1 MLGCVGSSLAF
12 EAFDFDFPKKNYIYE
27 QNKYRN
33 QNDVLTIKYKEVKKK
48 KKNSVKYNEKTY
60 VCNMSKPTGLTCSSN
75 QFTHKET
82 KKQKQKQK
90 QSFVVHIY
98 LVTCA
103 LRT

>member
-1 MLGCVGSSLAF
+1 
-12 EAFDFDFPKKNYIYE
+12 
-27 QNKYRN
+27 
-33 QNDVLTIKYKEVKKK
+33 
-48 KKNSVKYNEKTY
+48 
-60 VCNMSKPTGLTCSSN
+60 MSKPTGLTCSSN

-82 KKQKQKQK
+82 QKQKQK

>member
-1 MLGCVGSSLAF
+1 
-12 EAFDFDFPKKNYIYE
+12 
-27 QNKYRN
+27 
-33 QNDVLTIKYKEVKKK
+33 
-48 KKNSVKYNEKTY
+48 
-60 VCNMSKPTGLTCSSN
+60 MSKPTGLTCSSN

-90 QSFVVHIY
+90 QKQSFVVHIY

>member
-33 QNDVLTIKYKEVKKK
+33 QNDILTKKK
-48 KKNSVKYNEKTY
+48 KKTLKYNEKTY

-82 KKQKQKQK
+82 QKQKQK

>member
-1 MLGCVGSSLAF
+1 
-12 EAFDFDFPKKNYIYE
+12 
-27 QNKYRN
+27 
-33 QNDVLTIKYKEVKKK
+33 
-48 KKNSVKYNEKTY
+48 
-60 VCNMSKPTGLTCSSN
+60 MSKPTGLTCSSN